1 MLLLFLGTIPHGIN
15 TDKWRSMHSIHISNV
30 VRKREKRE
38 RERCDGQKMLRI
50 VWHNTCICPRNRLCM
65 SNWFAVMCAI
75 STRVQVKT
83 FKLKSAEWEICTFN
97 LECIRQFNNN
107 KYLFGHLRQSSSITT
122 AVVIHSFGSIGSAIF
137 GILERLNCVV
147 DVRVCVCVIVMY
159 RGISQCQMCTC
170 EFLHCFCYD
179 MVQIEIIHRA
189 NEWFWPIK
197 SRILSD
203 VYLLPSA
210 ADFH

>member
-1 MLLLFLGTIPHGIN
+1 
-15 TDKWRSMHSIHISNV
+15 
-30 VRKREKRE
+30 
-38 RERCDGQKMLRI
+38 MLRI

-107 KYLFGHLRQSSSITT
+107 KYLFGHLRQSCSIAT
-122 AVVIHSFGSIGSAIF
+122 AVVIHSFK
-137 GILERLNCVV
+137 RLNRFGDFWHFRAIELCCGCACA
-147 DVRVCVCVIVMY
+147 CVCAIVVY

-179 MVQIEIIHRA
+179 MAQIEIIH
-189 NEWFWPIK
+189 
-197 SRILSD
+197 
-203 VYLLPSA
+203 
-210 ADFH
+210 